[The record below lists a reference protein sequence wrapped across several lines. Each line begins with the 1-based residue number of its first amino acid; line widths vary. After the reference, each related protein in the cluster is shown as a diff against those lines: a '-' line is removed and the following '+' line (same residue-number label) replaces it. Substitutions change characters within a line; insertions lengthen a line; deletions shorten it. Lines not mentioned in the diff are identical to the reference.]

1 MPLADRIVLRSSPT
15 EDTTPDMGML
25 LGHALAMDY
34 KRIVVARDQMRSSS
48 MMKEALVAGI
58 LSSGADVLDIGVASG
73 PAAALA
79 ATKGDCAVYVTEYRG
94 YGMIS
99 GYILL
104 NRDGSLFRKE
114 QIRHLEKIF
123 VDPPEL
129 PPSGKLGHVIDLL
142 GAVDEYNAR
151 LTSAVSGKSECAII
165 LDCGCGPVSASAP
178 VVLNDMGADVLTL
191 NAQYDLDFKSEAMD
205 ETGVDIT
212 DTERL
217 VGCNMGSIG
226 ICMNKIG
233 TMMALLDEKGNR
245 FTPEQL
251 FATIVMYLRP
261 SSIAVP
267 IDISSL
273 VIEAYDGKLGTLS
286 DAPPTKHDAQ
296 GLVLTPNNIGSV
308 CESMASGSE
317 LGYYDGG
324 IIFGGTSMMPDGI
337 RAAMVIAAIA
347 GSHSLNRLAASF
359 PDYRRDSREVEC
371 TCGPDAFVRAM
382 EGAVED
388 MENPV
393 LTAGEAWRVE
403 LEEGWYLISLTR
415 GPNPTVRIDAES
427 ADRAYLIGL
436 MEVAEDLVSDCMKSP

>member
-142 GAVDEYNAR
+142 GAVDEYNSR

-178 VVLNDMGADVLTL
+178 VVLNEMGADVLTL

-245 FTPEQL
+245 LTPEQL
-251 FATIVMYLRP
+251 FATIVMYLMP

-273 VIEAYDGKLGTLS
+273 VIEAYD
-286 DAPPTKHDAQ
+286 DHIRRDEHDARRHP
-296 GLVLTPNNIGSV
+296 GG
-308 CESMASGSE
+308 
-317 LGYYDGG
+317 DG
-324 IIFGGTSMMPDGI
+324 
-337 RAAMVIAAIA
+337 
-347 GSHSLNRLAASF
+347 H
-359 PDYRRDSREVEC
+359 RRDSRVPQPEQAGRIVPRLPQ
-371 TCGPDAFVRAM
+371 GLPRGRMHLRPGRVRQGHGERGGGHGEPRPHGRGGM
-382 EGAVED
+382 EG
-388 MENPV
+388 
-393 LTAGEAWRVE
+393 
-403 LEEGWYLISLTR
+403 
-415 GPNPTVRIDAES
+415 
-427 ADRAYLIGL
+427 
-436 MEVAEDLVSDCMKSP
+436 

>member
-178 VVLNDMGADVLTL
+178 VILNGDLETSMHWLTSRVDAGVSTSAFNLSIILTPLIVLLTVVMGFKVARDGVQDFRTLSLLMLLPVAIMFILPGNVQYYLFLLPFMVFAFTKEMYIPYVSMSLLAVMSLLVVINLCSLIYVDSGLPGAGIIDGIADVLDVFEGHSISYEFL
-191 NAQYDLDFKSEAMD
+191 KSI
-205 ETGVDIT
+205 TGA
-212 DTERL
+212 L
-217 VGCNMGSIG
+217 V
-226 ICMNKIG
+226 
-233 TMMALLDEKGNR
+233 
-245 FTPEQL
+245 
-251 FATIVMYLRP
+251 
-261 SSIAVP
+261 
-267 IDISSL
+267 
-273 VIEAYDGKLGTLS
+273 
-286 DAPPTKHDAQ
+286 
-296 GLVLTPNNIGSV
+296 
-308 CESMASGSE
+308 
-317 LGYYDGG
+317 
-324 IIFGGTSMMPDGI
+324 
-337 RAAMVIAAIA
+337 AIA
-347 GSHSLNRLAASF
+347 TAYILLKPRFSNEAHRCHSDCSS
-359 PDYRRDSREVEC
+359 RRRHARRH
-371 TCGPDAFVRAM
+371 G
-382 EGAVED
+382 
-388 MENPV
+388 PV
-393 LTAGEAWRVE
+393 LWSEHIQMRPGR
-403 LEEGWYLISLTR
+403 LGR
-415 GPNPTVRIDAES
+415 
-427 ADRAYLIGL
+427 
-436 MEVAEDLVSDCMKSP
+436 